1 MDPGP
6 HLLARPM
13 ALIGLGI
20 PIALLILFIV
30 AISLSG
36 S

>member
-13 ALIGLGI
+13 TIIGLGI
-20 PIALLILFIV
+20 PFVLIIGLIALIALNP
-30 AISLSG
+30 
-36 S
+36 